1 MIWVIFVARNFHNG
15 TNIIAKYNTVFMG
28 EEIFE
33 IFVALTVK
41 THLGVL
47 AQKIPA
53 L

>member
-1 MIWVIFVARNFHNG
+1 MEQISLKIHDIIFL
-15 TNIIAKYNTVFMG
+15 G
-28 EEIFE
+28 EEILEF
-33 IFVALTVK
+33 FRAPTVK